1 MAILTPPVVVEEPKL
16 GGRGPT
22 FIPPR
27 RDDGRGGGGGSGQ
40 PDPRG
45 RIRRYRIGLFFG
57 MASIVMLFV
66 AFTSAYIVR
75 QGMGTWDEH
84 LGRYTTDWRPLNI
97 PPLLW
102 LNTGVLLV
110 SSLTL
115 FMARRGLARKVHLS
129 RSHGALPMSASPL
142 VMPKRDPVP
151 WLGITLVLGLGFL
164 AGQVLAWKQLVDQHI
179 FMSTNPSSAFFY
191 VLTGAHAIHL
201 AGGIIAL
208 IYATMTSALHKPL
221 ITRFIVVDG
230 TSLYWH
236 FMDFLWLYIFALLYF
251 AR

>member
-1 MAILTPPVVVEEPKL
+1 MAVLTTPVAVEEPKI

-22 FIPPR
+22 YIPPR
-27 RDDGRGGGGGSGQ
+27 GDGRGGGGGR
-40 PDPRG
+40 PDG
-45 RIRRYRIGLFFG
+45 YGDRIRRYRMGLFFG
-57 MASIVMLFV
+57 MASIIMLFV

-84 LGRYTTDWRPLNI
+84 AGRYTTDWRPLNI

-102 LNTGVLLV
+102 VNTGVLLA

-115 FMARRGLARKVHLS
+115 FLTRRGLARKVRLS
-129 RSHGALPMSASPL
+129 RRHGASPMLASPL
-142 VMPKRDPVP
+142 VLPRRESVP

-191 VLTGAHAIHL
+191 VLTGAHAVHL
-201 AGGIIAL
+201 AGGIVAL
-208 IYATMTSALHKPL
+208 IYAALTSALHKPL
-221 ITRFIVVDG
+221 ITRFVVVDV

-236 FMDFLWLYIFALLYF
+236 FMDFLWLYIFALLHF

>member
-1 MAILTPPVVVEEPKL
+1 MAILTPPVVVEEPKI

-22 FIPPR
+22 YIPPR
-27 RDDGRGGGGGSGQ
+27 DDGHGGGGGGQ
-40 PDPRG
+40 PDGYRG
-45 RIRRYRIGLFFG
+45 RIRRYRMGLFFG

-84 LGRYTTDWRPLNI
+84 VGRYTTDCRPLNI

-102 LNTGVLLV
+102 INTGVLLV

-115 FMARRGLARKVHLS
+115 FLARRGLARKIRLS
-129 RSHGALPMSASPL
+129 RSHGESVPMASPL
-142 VMPKRDPVP
+142 MLPKREPVP
-151 WLGITLVLGLGFL
+151 WLGITLILGLAFL
-164 AGQVLAWKQLVDQHI
+164 AGQVLAWKQLVDQRI

-201 AGGIIAL
+201 AGGIVAL
-208 IYATMTSALHKPL
+208 IYATLTSALHKPL
-221 ITRFIVVDG
+221 VTRFVVVDV

-236 FMDFLWLYIFALLYF
+236 FMDFLWLYIFALLHF